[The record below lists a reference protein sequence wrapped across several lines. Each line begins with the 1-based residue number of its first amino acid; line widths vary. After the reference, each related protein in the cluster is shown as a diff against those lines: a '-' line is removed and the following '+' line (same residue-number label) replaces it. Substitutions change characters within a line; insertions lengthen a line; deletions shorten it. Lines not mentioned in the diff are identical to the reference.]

1 MGQLI
6 HVEVRYQRCA
16 GKHFVEKCERWSEN
30 AEEVADNDVNSRLPE
45 T

>member
-1 MGQLI
+1 MGQPI
-6 HVEVRYQRCA
+6 HVGVRYKRCA
-16 GKHFVEKCERWSEN
+16 GKHFVERWSEN